1 MTPDARRR
9 LLKRC
14 FASALQAVR
23 PETVLAQGL
32 RVDAQG
38 VHFVRGAQ
46 RATVSHPDRAAG
58 GRLRLLAIGKAAA
71 RFAAAFVAA
80 APNTIDEGIVVV
92 KEGHIE
98 QVPGCRVIEA
108 AHPVP
113 DARSLAAGEAV
124 LRFAAAARAV
134 DRHVVLLSGGASALA
149 VAPIEGVSLADK
161 IALTR
166 SLLQSGATIA
176 TINAERSKRSRLKG
190 GKLAALLGSSAS
202 MVLAISDVE
211 GDDPAVIASGP
222 MSAPNA
228 PDPKVSYALI
238 ATPDDA
244 LTAFAATATQAG
256 CKVLVLGRTF
266 YGDVGDAVAR
276 LLASRPASSP
286 TQPLMVLAAGEPT
299 VRVQGDGRGGRCL
312 EFALRIARE
321 LRDET
326 TVTVLAAGTDG
337 TDGPTDATGAII
349 DGGTWSRMQGAGIDP
364 ERALARNDAY
374 PALCASG
381 DAYFTGPTGTNVADL
396 YAMLIAPE
404 PALVR

>member
-1 MTPDARRR
+1 MTPDARRH
-9 LLKRC
+9 LLECC
-14 FASALQAVR
+14 FDAAVQSVR

-32 RVDAQG
+32 RIDAQG
-38 VHFVRGAQ
+38 IHFARGSQ
-46 RATVSHPDRAAG
+46 RATVSHPIRAAG
-58 GRLRLLAIGKAAA
+58 GRLRLIAMGKAAA

-80 APNTIDEGIVVV
+80 VPEQVDEGLVVV
-92 KEGHIE
+92 KEGHVE
-98 QVPGCRVIEA
+98 PVAACRVIEA
-108 AHPVP
+108 SHPVP
-113 DARSLAAGEAV
+113 DARSSAAGEAV

-166 SLLQSGATIA
+166 SLLQSGTPIA

-222 MSAPNA
+222 MTAPSG
-228 PDPKVSYALI
+228 PDPKVSYALV

-244 LTAFAATATQAG
+244 LEAFAASAIRAG
-256 CKVLVLGRTF
+256 CTVCTLGRTF

-276 LLASRPASSP
+276 ALAALPSFATAQPAI
-286 TQPLMVLAAGEPT
+286 VLAAGEPT
-299 VRVQGDGRGGRCL
+299 VQVQGDGRGGRCQ

-321 LRDET
+321 LRGRTD
-326 TVTVLAAGTDG
+326 VTVLAAGTDG
-337 TDGPTDATGAII
+337 TDGPTDATGAIV
-349 DGGTWSRMQGAGIDP
+349 DGATWSRVLAGGVDP
-364 ERALARNDAY
+364 ERALARNDAHT
-374 PALCASG
+374 ALSASG
-381 DAYFTGPTGTNVADL
+381 DLYFTGPTGTNVADL
-396 YAMLIAPE
+396 YAMLIAP
-404 PALVR
+404 

>member
-1 MTPDARRR
+1 
-9 LLKRC
+9 
-14 FASALQAVR
+14 
-23 PETVLAQGL
+23 
-32 RVDAQG
+32 
-38 VHFVRGAQ
+38 
-46 RATVSHPDRAAG
+46 
-58 GRLRLLAIGKAAA
+58 
-71 RFAAAFVAA
+71 
-80 APNTIDEGIVVV
+80 
-92 KEGHIE
+92 
-98 QVPGCRVIEA
+98 
-108 AHPVP
+108 
-113 DARSLAAGEAV
+113 
-124 LRFAAAARAV
+124 
-134 DRHVVLLSGGASALA
+134 
-149 VAPIEGVSLADK
+149 
-161 IALTR
+161 
-166 SLLQSGATIA
+166 LQSGATIA

-299 VRVQGDGRGGRCL
+299 VRVQGDGRGGRCQ

-404 PALVR
+404 PALLR